1 MARPD
6 RARES
11 HTTPAPKQNSPF
23 PHLPPTRHLPTAAS
37 GPIAAG
43 TRPPH
48 LHPPYIT
55 SLPFPPFAFPSR
67 PKTPTPLPTPS
78 LPFLL
83 FSLRVTHAR
92 LSLPCFFPFEEAGE
106 GAMVEET
113 TMDAGWL
120 TWRAAA
126 VAVAAWVALHV
137 LARVA
142 DALWWRPRRLEAHFA
157 AQGVRGPP
165 YRFLLGSVKEM
176 VALMAEAS
184 SKPMSPPT
192 SHNALPRVLAFYH
205 YWRKIYGASSPSSS
219 SRFRPCVAS
228 TDCSAPTHLFGRFRL
243 RLRDL
248 FPLVSLFLSLAAELL
263 PGLSFCLFLSEQR
276 SFSLYL
282 YPFAS
287 AYGASSS
294 RRLVSLLVLDDGS
307 SASCPSPARLAPL
320 AGLAGWLLH
329 SMRLGLDH
337 ERSTWEKTC
346 STFLIWFGPTPR
358 LTVAEPELVKEI
370 FLTRADAFDR
380 YEAHPVV
387 RQLEG
392 DGLVSLHGDKWALHR
407 RVLTDA
413 FFPDNLN
420 VSPPRRRHGR
430 RPPDLALLS
439 VRALRRRSVAKLA
452 EEWRA
457 MAAAG
462 ESGEVEVD
470 VAEWFQ
476 EVTEEA
482 ITRATFGRSYDDGRV
497 VFAMQG
503 RLMAFASEAFRK
515 VLVPGY
521 RYALARP
528 PTAGAI
534 DDYLHIN
541 TFLPTKKNW
550 QSWKLDTEIRRSL
563 TRLIARRS
571 DEADAENTCGGE
583 DGGGAFRDLLGA
595 MINAGERRRPSAAAI
610 PVEDML
616 EECKTFFFAGK
627 QTTTNLLTWATVL
640 LAMHPEWQERA
651 RREVLD
657 VCGADEVPSKEHL
670 PKLKTLGMIM
680 NETLRLYPPAVAT
693 IRRAKMDVQLSD
705 GCMIPR
711 DMELLV
717 PIMAIHHD
725 TRFWGQDAAQF
736 NPGRAAKH
744 PLAFIPF
751 GLGSRMCIGQN
762 LARLEAKITMAILL
776 QRFEMRTSPKYIHA
790 PTVLM
795 LLHPQYG
802 APVIFRPRLPENAL
816 LNRPDQAQ
824 PFF

>member
-1 MARPD
+1 
-6 RARES
+6 
-11 HTTPAPKQNSPF
+11 
-23 PHLPPTRHLPTAAS
+23 
-37 GPIAAG
+37 
-43 TRPPH
+43 
-48 LHPPYIT
+48 
-55 SLPFPPFAFPSR
+55 
-67 PKTPTPLPTPS
+67 
-78 LPFLL
+78 
-83 FSLRVTHAR
+83 
-92 LSLPCFFPFEEAGE
+92 
-106 GAMVEET
+106 
-113 TMDAGWL
+113 MDAGWL

-126 VAVAAWVALHV
+126 VAVAAWVALHL

-205 YWRKIYGASSPSSS
+205 YWRKIYG
-219 SRFRPCVAS
+219 
-228 TDCSAPTHLFGRFRL
+228 
-243 RLRDL
+243 
-248 FPLVSLFLSLAAELL
+248 
-263 PGLSFCLFLSEQR
+263 
-276 SFSLYL
+276 
-282 YPFAS
+282 
-287 AYGASSS
+287 
-294 RRLVSLLVLDDGS
+294 
-307 SASCPSPARLAPL
+307 
-320 AGLAGWLLH
+320 
-329 SMRLGLDH
+329 
-337 ERSTWEKTC
+337 

-420 VSPPRRRHGR
+420 RLVPHVG
-430 RPPDLALLS
+430 
-439 VRALRRRSVAKLA
+439 RSVAKLA

-462 ESGEVEVD
+462 GKGEVEVD

-521 RYALARP
+521 R
-528 PTAGAI
+528 
-534 DDYLHIN
+534 
-541 TFLPTKKNW
+541 FLPTKKNW
-550 QSWKLDTEIRRSL
+550 QSWKLDREIRRSL

-571 DEADAENTCGGE
+571 DEADAESTGGGGE

-595 MINAGERRRPSAAAI
+595 MINAGERRRPRAVSPAAAI

-657 VCGADEVPSKEHL
+657 VCGADELPSKEHL

-736 NPGRAAKH
+736 NPGRFADGTTRAAKH

-795 LLHPQYG
+795 LLYPQYG
-802 APVIFRPRLPENAL
+802 APVIFRPRSPPPSYPASS
-816 LNRPDQAQ
+816 
-824 PFF
+824 

>member
-1 MARPD
+1 MGD
-6 RARES
+6 
-11 HTTPAPKQNSPF
+11 
-23 PHLPPTRHLPTAAS
+23 
-37 GPIAAG
+37 GIDAG
-43 TRPPH
+43 
-48 LHPPYIT
+48 
-55 SLPFPPFAFPSR
+55 A
-67 PKTPTPLPTPS
+67 
-78 LPFLL
+78 
-83 FSLRVTHAR
+83 
-92 LSLPCFFPFEEAGE
+92 E
-106 GAMVEET
+106 GG
-113 TMDAGWL
+113 GWL

-126 VAVAAWVALHV
+126 ALAVVAWLALHV
-137 LARVA
+137 AARVA

-205 YWRKIYGASSPSSS
+205 YWRKIYG
-219 SRFRPCVAS
+219 
-228 TDCSAPTHLFGRFRL
+228 
-243 RLRDL
+243 
-248 FPLVSLFLSLAAELL
+248 
-263 PGLSFCLFLSEQR
+263 
-276 SFSLYL
+276 
-282 YPFAS
+282 
-287 AYGASSS
+287 
-294 RRLVSLLVLDDGS
+294 
-307 SASCPSPARLAPL
+307 
-320 AGLAGWLLH
+320 
-329 SMRLGLDH
+329 
-337 ERSTWEKTC
+337 

-358 LTVAEPELVKEI
+358 LTVAEPELVREI
-370 FLTRADAFDR
+370 FLTRAETFDR

-413 FFPDNLN
+413 FYPDNLN
-420 VSPPRRRHGR
+420 RLVPHVG
-430 RPPDLALLS
+430 
-439 VRALRRRSVAKLA
+439 RSVAALA
-452 EEWRA
+452 EKWRA
-457 MAAAG
+457 MAAEAG
-462 ESGEVEVD
+462 GGGEVEVD

-476 EVTEEA
+476 VVTEEA

-521 RYALARP
+521 R
-528 PTAGAI
+528 
-534 DDYLHIN
+534 
-541 TFLPTKKNW
+541 FLPTRKNW
-550 QSWKLDTEIRRSL
+550 LSWKLDREIRRSL

-571 DEADAENTCGGE
+571 DEAEEDKDGDAGG
-583 DGGGAFRDLLGA
+583 FRDLLGA
-595 MINAGERRRPSAAAI
+595 MINAGDRKTREPSPRAI
-610 PVEDML
+610 PVEEML

-657 VCGADEVPSKEHL
+657 VCGADELPTKEHL

-711 DMELLV
+711 DMELLI

-725 TRFWGQDAAQF
+725 TRFWGMDAAQF
-736 NPGRAAKH
+736 NPARFANGTARAAKH

-762 LARLEAKITMAILL
+762 LARLEAKLTMAILL
-776 QRFEMRTSPKYIHA
+776 QRFELRTSPNYIHA

-795 LLHPQYG
+795 LLYPQYG
-802 APVIFRPRLPENAL
+802 APVIFRPRSP
-816 LNRPDQAQ
+816 Q
-824 PFF
+824 PSDPAAS